1 MGEPTSP
8 SSIPETTA
16 KHTNGSLVVEK
27 VEGDAQLQRVE
38 ANQQSTDPNIVDW
51 DGPDDPEN
59 PLNWSS
65 TRRTLI
71 IIFVSSYT
79 FTS

>member
-1 MGEPTSP
+1 MGELTSS
-8 SSIPETTA
+8 SSIPAATTH
-16 KHTNGSLVVEK
+16 HTSPAAEK
-27 VEGDAQLQRVE
+27 VEGDAQLGTVE
-38 ANQQSTDPNIVDW
+38 ASRQSIDPNIVDW

-65 TRRTLI
+65 TRRILI